1 MGGEMMMQGL
11 IGLSKLFALVNASA
25 LALGRWLGAAC
36 ILLMVIFILAQVFFR
51 YVIGLALPWPEEA
64 SRFLMLWSAGLMIGT
79 AYRRGGFVA
88 IELLVALLPG
98 LLRHILT
105 LALLSMALVIL
116 WKAWQIGLREVTGLA
131 GRFGTDSLNVPTSWD
146 FSTWRKVPK
155 SWQMSSMLVGIA
167 ALISVT
173 LEMMLREVISALG
186 RRDDL
191 PAISDQ
197 VMLGAE

>member
-1 MGGEMMMQGL
+1 MMQGL
-11 IGLSKLFALVNASA
+11 ISLSKLFALVNASA
-25 LALGRWLGAAC
+25 LTLGRWVGAFC
-36 ILLMVIFILAQVFFR
+36 ILLMVFFILAQVFFR
-51 YVIGLALPWPEEA
+51 YVIGTALPWPEEA

-98 LLRHILT
+98 LLRHLLT
-105 LALLSMALVIL
+105 LALLSLALVIL

-146 FSTWRKVPK
+146 FSSWRKVPK
-155 SWQMSSMLVGIA
+155 GWQMASMLVGIG

-173 LEMMLREVISALG
+173 LELMLREIISLFG

-191 PAISDQ
+191 PEISDQ

>member
-1 MGGEMMMQGL
+1 MLQGL
-11 IGLSKLFALVNASA
+11 VGLSKLFALVNASA
-25 LALGRWLGAAC
+25 LTLGRWLGAFC
-36 ILLMVIFILAQVFFR
+36 ILLMVLFILAQVFFR
-51 YVIGLALPWPEEA
+51 YVVGTALPWPEEA

-98 LLRHILT
+98 LLRHLLT
-105 LALLSMALVIL
+105 LALLSLAMVIL

-155 SWQMSSMLVGIA
+155 GWQMASMLVGIG

-173 LEMMLREVISALG
+173 LELMLREIISLFGG
-186 RRDDL
+186 RASL
-191 PAISDQ
+191 PEISDQ